1 MGFTLCLGVG
11 REGEGRIDFVICKSK
26 TPQFRKTLKNNQ
38 EWVLEFLKIIQ
49 ILLFYNLERGGG
61 GGLFK
66 IETVFRLSST
76 YNIND

>member
-11 REGEGRIDFVICKSK
+11 REGEGRIDFVICKPK
-26 TPQFRKTLKNNQ
+26 TPQFRKTLKNKQ
-38 EWVLEFLKIIQ
+38 KWVLEFLKIIQ
-49 ILLFYNLERGGG
+49 ILLFYNLEEGGG
-61 GGLFK
+61 GFK